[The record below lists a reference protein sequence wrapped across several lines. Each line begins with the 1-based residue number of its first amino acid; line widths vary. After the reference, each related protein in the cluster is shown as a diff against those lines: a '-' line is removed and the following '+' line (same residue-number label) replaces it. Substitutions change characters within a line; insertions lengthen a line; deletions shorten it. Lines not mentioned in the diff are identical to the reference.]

1 MRFRWTM
8 NTIKKGKGMNC
19 DKCSLC
25 KAERSDC
32 NCQIIAS
39 LIRYRLY
46 NAREIE
52 DILKVLKAVTSE
64 RFFGALVIE
73 IEAGRIA
80 YIKKMQRM
88 RL

>member
-1 MRFRWTM
+1 
-8 NTIKKGKGMNC
+8 MNC

-25 KAERSDC
+25 KTERSGC

-46 NAREIE
+46 KAGEIE
-52 DILKVLKAVTSE
+52 EVLKVLKAVTSE

-73 IEAGRIA
+73 IAAGQVVDIV
-80 YIKKMQRM
+80 KCSS
-88 RL
+88 

>member
-1 MRFRWTM
+1 
-8 NTIKKGKGMNC
+8 MNC

-25 KAERSDC
+25 KTERSDC

-46 NAREIE
+46 NARDIE
-52 DILKVLKAVTSE
+52 ELLTVLKAVTSE

-73 IEAGRIA
+73 IAAGQVVDIV
-80 YIKKMQRM
+80 KCSS
-88 RL
+88 

>member
-1 MRFRWTM
+1 
-8 NTIKKGKGMNC
+8 MNC

-52 DILKVLKAVTSE
+52 EILKVLKAVTSE

-73 IEAGRIA
+73 IEAGQIA
-80 YIKKMQRM
+80 YIKKMQFM

>member
-1 MRFRWTM
+1 
-8 NTIKKGKGMNC
+8 MNC

-32 NCQIIAS
+32 NCQIIAA

-46 NAREIE
+46 NSQEIE
-52 DILKVLKAVTSE
+52 EILKMLRAVTSE
-64 RFFGALVIE
+64 RFFGAVEIE
-73 IEAGRIA
+73 IEAGHIA
-80 YIKKMQRM
+80 CIKQMQLM

>member
-1 MRFRWTM
+1 
-8 NTIKKGKGMNC
+8 MNC
-19 DKCSLC
+19 DKCRLC
-25 KAERSDC
+25 KTERCDC

-52 DILKVLKAVTSE
+52 EILKVLKAVTSE

-73 IEAGRIA
+73 IEAGQIA
-80 YIKKMQRM
+80 YIKKMQFM